1 METLLKTDLIHDKD
15 PRVQLAAIL
24 YLSQNTASAEAG
36 QALYGLSEE
45 EAIKRDPWLAK
56 AVYVAASKHPDS
68 FLASYNKNSAD
79 SANKPYDASLDKSQ
93 DNPFKDASIAEV
105 LSKNYTSQK
114 PDPEEKPLSQLLP
127 QKMRP

>member
-45 EAIKRDPWLAK
+45 EAIKGILGWL
-56 AVYVAASKHPDS
+56 
-68 FLASYNKNSAD
+68 
-79 SANKPYDASLDKSQ
+79 KPFMLLQVNILIVFS
-93 DNPFKDASIAEV
+93 V
-105 LSKNYTSQK
+105 L
-114 PDPEEKPLSQLLP
+114 
-127 QKMRP
+127 